1 MTGTSPSVDTTLKI
15 GKGGLDKIVDEAD
28 VQLKINKELKIKV
41 NRNIIE
47 GRKNEF
53 TRGLAETLAKK
64 IGAEIVWV
72 KGRTFVLKRD

>member
-1 MTGTSPSVDTTLKI
+1 MDATLKI
-15 GKGGLDKIVDEAD
+15 GKGGLEKIVDEAD
-28 VQLKINKELKIKV
+28 AQLKANKEIKIKV

-53 TRGLAETLAKK
+53 TRGLAEALAEKT
-64 IGAEIVWV
+64 GAEIVWV